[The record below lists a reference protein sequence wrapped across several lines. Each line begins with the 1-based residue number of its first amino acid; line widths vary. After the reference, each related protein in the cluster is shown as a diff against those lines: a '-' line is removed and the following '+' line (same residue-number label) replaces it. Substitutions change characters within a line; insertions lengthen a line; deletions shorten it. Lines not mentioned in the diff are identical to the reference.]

1 MYHTILGHGGF
12 YNGLQRFFKQHDGTV
27 STCTVPEQLSST
39 STLLLHSAVARGQ
52 RCICAVSTSLPV
64 AEAKQ
69 LFLSSNTLASATDAQ
84 LCS

>member
-12 YNGLQRFFKQHDGTV
+12 YSGLQTFFKQHDGTV
-27 STCTVPEQLSST
+27 SACRTPEQLSST

-52 RCICAVSTSLPV
+52 HSVCAASTSLPK